1 MANRAGVAG
10 IVIALVF
17 ALLFVAFAVWCGL
30 RAADAWVSGSRGMA
44 AVYAVAALGGLS
56 LGARNF
62 RRALIPAPD
71 GEQPS

>member
-1 MANRAGVAG
+1 MANRAGTAG

-30 RAADAWVSGSRGMA
+30 RAAEAWVSGARGMA
-44 AVYAVAALGGLS
+44 IVYALAAAGGLS

-62 RRALIPAPD
+62 RRALVPAPNE
-71 GEQPS
+71 EQPL